1 MWRLFQ
7 KFQEK
12 EISVYAAYAAFFLIL
27 SAFPAMALLLGLLR
41 YTRLQ
46 PTDLMT
52 LLEGYLPDPL
62 EPEIWKLIRDAYEN
76 SSPLSLS
83 VSALTALWSAGKGI
97 HGLARG
103 LNRIYG
109 IERARSWLRTRLL
122 CAVYMVFFLL
132 ALLLTLVLHVFG
144 NTLARFWQ
152 LHGSLPDWRAVVGLR
167 FFLLL
172 GLQTGLF
179 SLMMMY
185 LPEEKSRFRENF
197 PGALGASLGWMG
209 VSGAFS
215 VYLERF
221 SGYGRVY
228 GSVYGLAMGM
238 LWVFAC
244 VVTFFLGALVN
255 GYLGRMD

>member
-1 MWRLFQ
+1 
-7 KFQEK
+7 
-12 EISVYAAYAAFFLIL
+12 
-27 SAFPAMALLLGLLR
+27 MALLLGLLR

-46 PTDLMT
+46 PADLMT

-109 IERARSWLRTRLL
+109 IERERSWLRTRLL

-152 LHGSLPDWRAVVGLR
+152 LHGNLPDWRAVAGLR

-215 VYLERF
+215 VYLEWF

-244 VVTFFLGALVN
+244 VVTFFLGALIN
-255 GYLGRMD
+255 EFPGRKE

>member
-1 MWRLFQ
+1 MTGVW
-7 KFQEK
+7 
-12 EISVYAAYAAFFLIL
+12 
-27 SAFPAMALLLGLLR
+27 SA
-41 YTRLQ
+41 T
-46 PTDLMT
+46 T
-52 LLEGYLPDPL
+52 
-62 EPEIWKLIRDAYEN
+62 
-76 SSPLSLS
+76 
-83 VSALTALWSAGKGI
+83 VSAT
-97 HGLARG
+97 
-103 LNRIYG
+103 
-109 IERARSWLRTRLL
+109 
-122 CAVYMVFFLL
+122 
-132 ALLLTLVLHVFG
+132 
-144 NTLARFWQ
+144 
-152 LHGSLPDWRAVVGLR
+152 DWRAVAGLR

-244 VVTFFLGALVN
+244 VVTFFLGALIN
-255 GYLGRMD
+255 EFPGRKE